1 MNFLF
6 WFTHAWV
13 SLTTALGHAIGD
25 PCLRG
30 ALRVRDDERGEGGA
44 GWRPPLRGVP
54 CPWRVHRHRRV
65 EVNELRN
72 NDLLASPKHKNDEQI
87 DTNGD
92 KRTSNS
98 LHKAEDSKESVKN
111 DGNNS
116 ENDTEKIKN
125 VVVISLVAISISFE
139 GFRKK
144 MHG

>member
-1 MNFLF
+1 M
-6 WFTHAWV
+6 
-13 SLTTALGHAIGD
+13 
-25 PCLRG
+25 
-30 ALRVRDDERGEGGA
+30 
-44 GWRPPLRGVP
+44 
-54 CPWRVHRHRRV
+54 
-65 EVNELRN
+65 RN

-125 VVVISLVAISISFE
+125 VVEEEDMNATTTEDGITMTESRAVRAVSPVHT
-139 GFRKK
+139 GRV
-144 MHG
+144 